1 MSLEVTGR
9 IIKIM
14 PEVTGQGKNGTWKKQ
29 EFVVETAEQFPKK
42 ICMSV
47 WGEKSDALKNFKLG
61 EYVKASINIE
71 SREFNERW
79 YTDIRAWRLQASTAS
94 DSSAGG
100 QNEEYPQQFTNEP
113 TATGTTGADESDDL
127 PF

>member
-9 IIKIM
+9 IIKVM

-29 EFVVETAEQFPKK
+29 EFIIETAEQFPKK

-47 WGEKSDALKNFKLG
+47 WGEKTDALRNFKPG
-61 EYVKASINIE
+61 EFVKASINIE

-79 YTDIRAWRLQASTAS
+79 YTDIRAWRLQPATA
-94 DSSAGG
+94 DSGSAT
-100 QNEEYPQQFTNEP
+100 QYEEYPQQFNEAP
-113 TATGTTGADESDDL
+113 ISGASDDADDL